1 MKKEATI
8 LIAVVAV
15 LALVFAAI
23 RASNRT
29 APVPASVPTVTAPP
43 AVPTPAPSEAS
54 VRRIEPQELQTLL
67 GRGAVTVIDVRDAD
81 SYVASHIA
89 GSLHIPLSRIEGEI
103 AYLPRDKPIVT
114 YCT

>member
-8 LIAVVAV
+8 LIVVVAV
-15 LALVFAAI
+15 IALVFAAV
-23 RASNRT
+23 RAGNRT
-29 APVPASVPTVTAPP
+29 APA
-43 AVPTPAPSEAS
+43 PAPAPAQVQVPPPQAPTEAS

-81 SYVASHIA
+81 SYVASHIP
-89 GSLHIPLSRIEGEI
+89 GSIHIPVSRIEGEI
-103 AYLPRDKPIVT
+103 PYLPRDKPIVT